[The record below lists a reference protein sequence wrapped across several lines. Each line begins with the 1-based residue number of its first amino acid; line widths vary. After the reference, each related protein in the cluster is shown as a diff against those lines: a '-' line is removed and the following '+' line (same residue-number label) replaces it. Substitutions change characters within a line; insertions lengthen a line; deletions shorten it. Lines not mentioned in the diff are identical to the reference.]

1 MRQERDIMAVLVCG
15 GAGYIGSHVN
25 LELHKNGFETVVFD
39 SLISGHKEAVKWG
52 RFVQGDLNDV
62 KALEAVFQNFDI
74 SAVLHFA
81 AFAYVGESMAEPEK
95 YYLNNVSNTLQLL
108 RVMRKFHCE
117 KIVFSS
123 TCATYGQPDR
133 MPISEDMPQMPL
145 NPYGR
150 SKLMVEQILKDYDS
164 AYGIRHVILR
174 YFNAAGAD
182 WRAGIGE
189 SHTPETHLIPLVL
202 EAACGK
208 RSAIEVFGTDY
219 PTQDGTCVRDYI
231 HVSDLADAHL
241 RALQYLESGGAS
253 ENFNLG
259 NARGTSVLEI
269 IHAVKK
275 VTGAQFQ
282 VICSDRRPGDPAL
295 LVGSSDK
302 AKRVLEWEPRLGSV
316 DEIVGDAWEWEMH
329 RAF

>member
-1 MRQERDIMAVLVCG
+1 MAVLVCG

-25 LELHKNGFETVVFD
+25 LELYKHGIETVVFD

-62 KALEAVFQNFDI
+62 KALEAVFQSFDI

-81 AFAYVGESMAEPEK
+81 AFAYVGESVVEPEK

-123 TCATYGQPDR
+123 TCATYGQPDS

-150 SKLMVEQILKDYDS
+150 SKLMVEQMLKDYDS

-208 RSAIEVFGTDY
+208 RSGIEVFGTDY
-219 PTQDGTCVRDYI
+219 KTPDGTCVRDYI

-241 RALQYLESGGAS
+241 RALRYLESGRAS

-269 IHAVKK
+269 IHAAKK
-275 VTGAQFQ
+275 VTGTQLQ
-282 VICSDRRPGDPAL
+282 VVYSDRRPGDPAL
-295 LVGSSDK
+295 LVGCPDK
-302 AKRVLEWEPRLGSV
+302 AKRVLGWEPRLGSI
-316 DEIVGDAWEWEMH
+316 DEIVGDAWEWEKH

>member
-1 MRQERDIMAVLVCG
+1 MRQEKDIMAVLVCG

-25 LELHKNGFETVVFD
+25 LEFHKNGFETVVFD

-62 KALEAVFQNFDI
+62 KALEAVFQSFDI
-74 SAVLHFA
+74 SIVLHFA

-208 RSAIEVFGTDY
+208 RSAIEVFGNDY

-241 RALQYLESGGAS
+241 RALRYLESGGAS
-253 ENFNLG
+253 ECFNLG

-282 VICSDRRPGDPAL
+282 VICSGRRPGDPAL

-302 AKRVLEWEPRLGSV
+302 AKRVLGWEPRLGSV

>member
-62 KALEAVFQNFDI
+62 KALEVVFQSFDI

-81 AFAYVGESMAEPEK
+81 AFAYVGESVAEPEK

-208 RSAIEVFGTDY
+208 RNGIEVFGTDY

-241 RALQYLESGGAS
+241 RALRYLESGGAS
-253 ENFNLG
+253 ECFNLG

-282 VICSDRRPGDPAL
+282 VIYSDRRPGDPAL
-295 LVGSSDK
+295 LVGCPDK
-302 AKRVLEWEPRLGSV
+302 AKRVLGWEPRLGSI